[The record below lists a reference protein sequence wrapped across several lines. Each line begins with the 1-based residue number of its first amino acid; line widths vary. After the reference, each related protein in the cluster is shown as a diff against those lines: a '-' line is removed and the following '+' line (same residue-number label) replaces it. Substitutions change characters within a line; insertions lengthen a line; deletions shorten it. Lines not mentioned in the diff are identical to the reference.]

1 MYYLERIKIEQLNFD
16 ASLAGWRRCAYATND
31 RYGIVMDTDRFFHGK
46 FYIAAYQLKSDPCK
60 ILFELNC
67 SDIDHLNGHP
77 VGEIVNLD
85 YKTLHPLVIGTD
97 FEKYFV
103 QVGDRMFFEYTKTVD
118 NGTRVSSDLICNSK
132 LARFLDIYGTRLY
145 LAIRFRNKVSSMDEA
160 TELYEHLANVKKFLY
175 ESSYHLYAGINHLIE
190 DERKKIDKAKRKIE
204 EDNESRRLIVLTY
217 NNAVEVLSKHGLS
230 YKHRSKEKEQ

>member
-1 MYYLERIKIEQLNFD
+1 MYYLERIKIEQLNVT
-16 ASLAGWRRCAYATND
+16 ASLAGWRKCAYATSD
-31 RYGIVMDTDRFFHGK
+31 RYGIVMDTDKFFHGK

-60 ILFELNC
+60 MLFELNC

-77 VGEIVNLD
+77 VGEIINLD
-85 YKTLHPLVIGTD
+85 YKTLHPLVVGTD

-103 QVGDRMFFEYTKTVD
+103 QVGDRMFFEYNKTVE

-160 TELYEHLANVKKFLY
+160 TELYEHLVNVKKFLY
-175 ESSYHLYAGINHLIE
+175 ENNNIHAGINRLIE
-190 DERKKIDKAKRKIE
+190 DERSTIDKARKKIE
-204 EDNESRRLIVLTY
+204 KDNEARRLVVLSY
-217 NNAVEVLSKHGLS
+217 NNAVAVLSKHGLS
-230 YKHRSKEKEQ
+230 YKHQNKEKEQ